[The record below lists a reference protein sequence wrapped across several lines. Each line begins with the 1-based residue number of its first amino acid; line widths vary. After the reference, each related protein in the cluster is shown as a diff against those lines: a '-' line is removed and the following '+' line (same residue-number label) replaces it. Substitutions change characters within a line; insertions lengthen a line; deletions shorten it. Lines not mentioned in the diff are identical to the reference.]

1 MEQTMSG
8 QAQTQNEQK
17 KEALSTFRFQGNQ
30 ITFKGGETVMVNAT
44 EMAKPFGK
52 VPKDWLRLQQ
62 AQDFIASLSAVRQI
76 CPTGLIKQQQGGIP
90 SEQGTWMHEDVAMEF
105 ARWLSPEFGIWCN
118 DIIKELLLNG
128 RVEMAQLSHT
138 FIRKTTRLL
147 ESAENRIDSLQRK
160 VQEQKAVI
168 AGYRAEA
175 DARKKLPHAARHA
188 GFMEWQA
195 QVRRYVR
202 SEDRG
207 IIADLYGCTRDH
219 VNGVLAGRTVS
230 MPLSR
235 IISEYAEENC
245 RRGIRADEPYSYE
258 TMLFTESELAVCQ
271 PE

>member
-1 MEQTMSG
+1 MSG

-17 KEALSTFRFQGNQ
+17 KEALSTYRFQGNP

-52 VPKDWLRLQQ
+52 RPSKWLELPTTREFLNTLCDVRKSDITSLVIT
-62 AQDFIASLSAVRQI
+62 AKGNSASF
-76 CPTGLIKQQQGGIP
+76 
-90 SEQGTWMHEDVAMEF
+90 EQGTWMHEDVAMEF

-118 DIIKELLLNG
+118 DCVKELLLNG

-235 IISEYAEENC
+235 IISEYAEENY

-258 TMLFTESELAVCQ
+258 TMLFSESELAVCQ

>member
-1 MEQTMSG
+1 MFG

-62 AQDFIASLSAVRQI
+62 AQDFIASLSSVRQI
-76 CPTGLIKQQQGGIP
+76 CPSQLIVVNKGN
-90 SEQGTWMHEDVAMEF
+90 SASFEQGTWMHEDVAMEF

-118 DIIKELLLNG
+118 DCVKELLLNG